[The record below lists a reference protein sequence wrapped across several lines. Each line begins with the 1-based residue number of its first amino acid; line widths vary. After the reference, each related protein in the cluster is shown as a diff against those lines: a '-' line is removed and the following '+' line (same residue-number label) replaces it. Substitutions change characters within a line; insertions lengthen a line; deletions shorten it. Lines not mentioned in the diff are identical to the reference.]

1 MLIANHK
8 KLRKAFDGA
17 EEEML
22 SNAGSAKEI
31 KRILRDLYHTTMSAI
46 ITDEKELEEK
56 LAKENK

>member
-31 KRILRDLYHTTMSAI
+31 KRILRDLSHATMSAI
-46 ITDEKELEEK
+46 ITDEKE
-56 LAKENK
+56 